1 MTGRPVLLVLHA
13 GRAAKPRGE
22 RRAAEAASVGATMRA
37 LHSIFGRDKVPEPSV
52 ALSTR
57 WEGEPFSRGVYSHV
71 AVGASAQD
79 YDTMSEPCWDETLLF
94 AGEVGDPL
102 RPIATHFDPFRPI
115 STHFS
120 HMSDPVFATSQDLIQ
135 KQNKKKTVRLPPPVL
150 VLVSHSHPM
159 SFSTHVTLPHSSH
172 VSHRNPPL
180 CRPRVGST
188 RRPSRAPTSAACA
201 RGGASPVERS
211 GRRSGCSRERRSAS
225 WARPRPVVG
234 RAPPHEMELAPLR
247 EAAIGDNA
255 SVQLDRIRRSMGSRA
270 ACTCIS
276 ICLLRL
282 VRRGGVYVAHDVSVS
297 HQYEYWNQIQIEC
310 RHTCMN
316 YGARGVA

>member
-135 KQNKKKTVRLPPPVL
+135 KQKKKTVRLPPPVL

>member
-135 KQNKKKTVRLPPPVL
+135 KKKKKRSACL
-150 VLVSHSHPM
+150 
-159 SFSTHVTLPHSSH
+159 
-172 VSHRNPPL
+172 
-180 CRPRVGST
+180 
-188 RRPSRAPTSAACA
+188 RPSLCSSLTHTPCL
-201 RGGASPVERS
+201 SPHMSHYPILPMYLTE
-211 GRRSGCSRERRSAS
+211 
-225 WARPRPVVG
+225 
-234 RAPPHEMELAPLR
+234 
-247 EAAIGDNA
+247 I
-255 SVQLDRIRRSMGSRA
+255 
-270 ACTCIS
+270 
-276 ICLLRL
+276 LLFAGH
-282 VRRGGVYVAHDVSVS
+282 V
-297 HQYEYWNQIQIEC
+297 
-310 RHTCMN
+310 
-316 YGARGVA
+316 

>member
-102 RPIATHFDPFRPI
+102 RPIATHCDPFRPI

-135 KQNKKKTVRLPPPVL
+135 KQKKKNGPPA
-150 VLVSHSHPM
+150 SA
-159 SFSTHVTLPHSSH
+159 
-172 VSHRNPPL
+172 
-180 CRPRVGST
+180 RP
-188 RRPSRAPTSAACA
+188 CA
-201 RGGASPVERS
+201 RLSLTPHVFLHTCHTTPFFPCISPKSSSLQATCRQHPATVAGAYISGMREGGRVACGALRQAQRMLE
-211 GRRSGCSRERRSAS
+211 
-225 WARPRPVVG
+225 
-234 RAPPHEMELAPLR
+234 R
-247 EAAIGDNA
+247 EALGKLGAPAPG
-255 SVQLDRIRRSMGSRA
+255 GGTRA
-270 ACTCIS
+270 TA
-276 ICLLRL
+276 
-282 VRRGGVYVAHDVSVS
+282 
-297 HQYEYWNQIQIEC
+297 
-310 RHTCMN
+310 
-316 YGARGVA
+316 